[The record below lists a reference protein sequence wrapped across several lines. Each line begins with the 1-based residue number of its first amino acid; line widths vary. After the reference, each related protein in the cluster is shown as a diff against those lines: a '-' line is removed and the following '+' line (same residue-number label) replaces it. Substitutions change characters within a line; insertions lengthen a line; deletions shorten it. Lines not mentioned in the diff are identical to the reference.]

1 MDRTASWVHL
11 VQIFRDE
18 IPVDS
23 QLETMNVAT
32 CSHGY
37 IRVKLELV
45 EAWLF
50 NSEDAGREIQV
61 AKCRRAVI
69 NVTKAERLIGGCR
82 RIGAILDGED
92 YRLSFDG
99 QICDETLQI

>member
-11 VQIFRDE
+11 VQIFRED
-18 IPVDS
+18 IPVDP
-23 QLETMNVAT
+23 QFETTNVAI
-32 CSHGY
+32 CSHGN

-50 NSEDAGREIQV
+50 NCEDAGREIQI

-69 NVTKAERLIGGCR
+69 NVTKTERLISGCR
-82 RIGAILDGED
+82 RIVAILDGED
-92 YRLSFDG
+92 YRLRFDG
-99 QICDETLQI
+99 QICDEALQI